1 MAPQMKNYTLRR
13 FLKPCFAQIYL
24 SNELMDYFGAKDS
37 DKFFASEWL
46 LITFADTQAHT
57 NTQRR
62 QDEAQT
68 TVSQAKARVCAEECV
83 L

>member
-37 DKFFASEWL
+37 DKFFASE
-46 LITFADTQAHT
+46 
-57 NTQRR
+57 
-62 QDEAQT
+62 
-68 TVSQAKARVCAEECV
+68 
-83 L
+83 